1 VDYFIQLS
9 VVRRFKQFWLLGML
23 IGKYN
28 CQFVIYAGFEI
39 LAFPCNQFGGQEP
52 GTNEEIV
59 QFACTRF
66 KAEYPIFDK
75 VKL

>member
-1 VDYFIQLS
+1 L
-9 VVRRFKQFWLLGML
+9 VVEMLTTRFSLP
-23 IGKYN
+23 N
-28 CQFVIYAGFEI
+28 CGFVGLEI

-75 VKL
+75 VDLGS